1 MAKWGNVYN
10 CMVCDHWVS
19 LCYSVSGYSPIRW
32 CSERPS
38 VWGRWRSRKT
48 LTIWTARFPC
58 DTAEYAS
65 RVRCCNEAQQKVL
78 LEGLGSLPKQMHE
91 KASRFWLV
99 CALDRISARHWW
111 RGWRWS
117 QTLKKLM
124 VLPHP
129 LNVCSCFN
137 PLCLL
142 HTTLNTSKIN
152 LTCIIIVTTFL
163 TQSFSAASAVQTD
176 SSFGLKIAFLS
187 LAYNWQVFIQ
197 LCNQ

>member
-1 MAKWGNVYN
+1 MRRQAGF
-10 CMVCDHWVS
+10 DLFAH
-19 LCYSVSGYSPIRW
+19 LT
-32 CSERPS
+32 EFRPDIDGEVGDGVKHS
-38 VWGRWRSRKT
+38 
-48 LTIWTARFPC
+48 
-58 DTAEYAS
+58 
-65 RVRCCNEAQQKVL
+65 
-78 LEGLGSLPKQMHE
+78 
-91 KASRFWLV
+91 
-99 CALDRISARHWW
+99 
-111 RGWRWS
+111 
-117 QTLKKLM
+117 KKLM

-142 HTTLNTSKIN
+142 HTTLFFINTSIIN

-187 LAYNWQVFIQ
+187 LAYNWWVFIQ

>member
-1 MAKWGNVYN
+1 MDCKVPLWH
-10 CMVCDHWVS
+10 CWVCKQSQVLQW
-19 LCYSVSGYSPIRW
+19 SP
-32 CSERPS
+32 
-38 VWGRWRSRKT
+38 T
-48 LTIWTARFPC
+48 
-58 DTAEYAS
+58 
-65 RVRCCNEAQQKVL
+65 KVL
-78 LEGLGSLPKQMHE
+78 LEDLGSLPKQMYE
-91 KASRFWLV
+91 KATRFWLV

-142 HTTLNTSKIN
+142 HTTLFFINTSIIN

-176 SSFGLKIAFLS
+176 SSNRANLTGEYRERLRQWTSQMDYKTCIRRQPDKCQITS
-187 LAYNWQVFIQ
+187 LVMLQ
-197 LCNQ
+197 